1 MAVTLG
7 TGRRRRRV
15 VVELYTREDC
25 GLCEEAEG
33 LVATEARDA
42 HVRYIDIDQDP
53 DLQARYNIRVPVVVV
68 DGREV
73 AEGRVSEGTV
83 RDAIRRARRGRWS
96 EWRRA

>member
-15 VVELYTREDC
+15 VVEVFTREDC
-25 GLCEEAEG
+25 GLCEEAEDR
-33 LVATEARDA
+33 VAIEAGGA
-42 HVRYIDIDQDP
+42 HVRHIDIDEDP
-53 DLQARYNIRVPVVVV
+53 ELQARYNIRVPVVVV

-73 AEGRVSEGTV
+73 AEGRVEEGVV
-83 RDAIRRARRGRWS
+83 RQAVRRARKGRWS

>member
-15 VVELYTREDC
+15 LVEVYTRENC
-25 GLCEEAEG
+25 GLCEEAEDR
-33 LVATEARDA
+33 VAAEAQGAR
-42 HVRYIDIDQDP
+42 VRMIDIDEDP
-53 DLQARYNIRVPVVVV
+53 DLQARYNVRVPVVVV

-73 AEGRVSEGTV
+73 AEGRVEEGVV
-83 RDAIRRARRGRWS
+83 RRAIRRARKGRWS